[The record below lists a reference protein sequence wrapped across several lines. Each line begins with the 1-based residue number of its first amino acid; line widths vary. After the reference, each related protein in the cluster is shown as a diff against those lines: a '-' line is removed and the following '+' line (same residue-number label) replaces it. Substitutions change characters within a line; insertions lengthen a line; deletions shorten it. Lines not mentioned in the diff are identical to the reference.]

1 MSIKFFKQG
10 LSKVKS
16 KDRVRIKAKK
26 TPKTYF
32 KSFKNKNLIGINSIN
47 LRIKLYISFTILI
60 ACSIAISAIGMTNI
74 YKINSQSKSMYE
86 QNLKSIN
93 LLHSIRENIFL
104 DLNSINELN
113 QYQSDAELQK
123 ISNNTKKLDKLL
135 GQFQALS
142 DTETNKNLLDM
153 LSTDYKTYKED
164 KQEFIEL
171 CKKPDSNKDFI
182 VGMLKNNA
190 NKIDVTLD
198 ALINYNQKQADLAA
212 ENNNIIYNNVMA
224 SSTTLLLIAI
234 ILSVVISI
242 IISTNI
248 NSQVKKILV
257 FANMLKNKDLSVE
270 IEINGR
276 DEFSRISRALIE
288 TKQSIKEIISN
299 ISHMSEDMGATSEEL
314 SATIEEITS
323 KMEEINLNTET
334 IVKGTEEL
342 SALTEEVTSLT
353 LESKNIINSLSE
365 KSQLGNKISKDIEK
379 RALEIKQKTN
389 DSLKVADDLYRVNQQ
404 KIVDAINE
412 GKIVNEVK
420 VMADTIGQIA
430 AQTNLLSLN
439 AAIEAARA
447 GEQGRGFAVVADE
460 VRKLADQSS
469 KTVIQIQSI
478 VERVQNAFNNLS
490 NTADDMLKFMA
501 DNIKS
506 DYMSFV
512 NASNQYVED
521 AQLISNVSNEIAN
534 SAAEM
539 AAAMEQIGSAMQNV
553 SATTHKDLKN
563 SEQIS
568 YSISETARALDEIS
582 KTAVNQAEMSEKIN
596 KIIQEFKLA

>member
-1 MSIKFFKQG
+1 M
-10 LSKVKS
+10 
-16 KDRVRIKAKK
+16 
-26 TPKTYF
+26 
-32 KSFKNKNLIGINSIN
+32 
-47 LRIKLYISFTILI
+47 
-60 ACSIAISAIGMTNI
+60 
-74 YKINSQSKSMYE
+74 
-86 QNLKSIN
+86 
-93 LLHSIRENIFL
+93 
-104 DLNSINELN
+104 
-113 QYQSDAELQK
+113 
-123 ISNNTKKLDKLL
+123 
-135 GQFQALS
+135 
-142 DTETNKNLLDM
+142 
-153 LSTDYKTYKED
+153 
-164 KQEFIEL
+164 
-171 CKKPDSNKDFI
+171 
-182 VGMLKNNA
+182 
-190 NKIDVTLD
+190 
-198 ALINYNQKQADLAA
+198 
-212 ENNNIIYNNVMA
+212 
-224 SSTTLLLIAI
+224 
-234 ILSVVISI
+234 
-242 IISTNI
+242 
-248 NSQVKKILV
+248 
-257 FANMLKNKDLSVE
+257 
-270 IEINGR
+270 
-276 DEFSRISRALIE
+276 
-288 TKQSIKEIISN
+288 
-299 ISHMSEDMGATSEEL
+299 
-314 SATIEEITS
+314 
-323 KMEEINLNTET
+323 
-334 IVKGTEEL
+334 
-342 SALTEEVTSLT
+342 T